1 MIYPSDLESKIGFDQ
16 IRELLKASC
25 KGRTAVTMLEELTPS
40 YNLVAIENELKET
53 DEFKKIIESGMLFPD
68 RDFVDITTLAN
79 KIRLEGNYLEIDELM
94 QCKLFLTTL
103 IACQS
108 FFKKTE
114 TENYLRLQERA
125 NAVKIDSALYKSI
138 NRVIDD
144 HGVIRDTASDELRLI
159 REEYREEQIKLRKEV
174 ERLLRVFKKEG
185 YTVEDTEATIRSGR
199 LVLPVLA
206 EYKRKVQGIIHDES
220 GTGQTVF
227 MEPISL
233 LPYNNSVRELE
244 IRERKEIVRILMQ
257 LTDFI
262 RPFADVMQEAN
273 LLVGWFDFIRAKAT
287 FAVSVNGIMPTLQKQ
302 PVVKW
307 NNARHPLLWLKNQ
320 KVKKDVMPLS
330 IQLDGQN
337 RILLLSG
344 PNAGGKS
351 VCMKTLGLL
360 QYMLQCGLLIP
371 VGEGSVAGIFDN
383 FFIDIGDSQSLDNDL
398 STYSSHI
405 KNLTFF
411 LEHVDAKTLLLID
424 EFGSGTD
431 PMYGS
436 AIAEAALEKL
446 NERKAM
452 GIITTHYAGLKA
464 LASKTEGLINGS
476 MRFDTDR
483 LVPLY
488 VLDIGVPGS
497 SFTLEI
503 AEKSGLDK
511 KLIEQART
519 KLDQEQVD
527 LSTLLRDIERERT
540 TLQQEIQSGREMKVK
555 HEKLS
560 KEFEEK
566 LTELQDKRKRL
577 LLEAKEEAYRIVQKA
592 DGKAEELIR
601 SISNAKDKHVAQKH
615 RQEIREV
622 GRVYEKELEPEL
634 NVADNEP
641 IRYDWKASDI
651 VRIRSNGAIGKIESV
666 KGKLAVVF
674 IGDLKAT
681 VHFSELSTATA
692 KDLKNKTEERIPRNK
707 PGGVDLIQKH
717 QVFTM
722 QLDLRGKRTE
732 EAIAFTDRWINDAF
746 ILGIEEARILHGKGD
761 GILRKMLREHL
772 KQFKQIVSM
781 NDEHIDSGGA
791 GITVLNMRY

>member
-25 KGRTAVTMLEELTPS
+25 KGRAAISILEELTPS
-40 YNLVAIENELKET
+40 YDVASIEKDLQET
-53 DEFKKIIESGMLFPD
+53 YEFKKIIESGLLFPD
-68 RDFVDITTLAN
+68 RDFVDITKLAN

-94 QCKLFLTTL
+94 ECKLFLTTL

-114 TENYLRLQERA
+114 TEQYARLQERA
-125 NAVKIDSALYKSI
+125 NAVKIDPSLYKSI

-144 HGVIRDTASDELRLI
+144 HGVIRDTASDELRMI

-262 RPFADVMQEAN
+262 RPFADVMIEAN
-273 LLVGWFDFIRAKAT
+273 ALVGWFDYLRAKAT
-287 FAVSVNGIMPTLQKQ
+287 FAISVKAIKPALQKQ
-302 PVVKW
+302 PIVNW
-307 NNARHPLLWLKNQ
+307 TNARHPLLWLKNQ
-320 KVKKDVMPLS
+320 KTKKAVMPLS
-330 IQLDGQN
+330 IHLDAQQ

-371 VGEGSVAGIFDN
+371 VGEGSVAGIFEN

-411 LEHVDAKTLLLID
+411 LQHVDAKTLLLID

-446 NERKAM
+446 NEQKAM

-476 MRFDTDR
+476 MRFDTDQ
-483 LVPLY
+483 LIPLY
-488 VLDIGVPGS
+488 MLDIGVPGS

-511 KLIEQART
+511 RLIQQART

-527 LSTLLRDIERERT
+527 LSMLLRDIERERT

-560 KEFEEK
+560 KEYEEK
-566 LTELQDKRKRL
+566 LLDFQEKRKRL
-577 LLEAKEEAYRIVQKA
+577 MLEAKQEAFHVIQKA
-592 DGKAEELIR
+592 SNKADELVK
-601 SISNAKDKHVAQKH
+601 SITNTTDKQSAQKF

-622 GRVYEKELEPEL
+622 GRTYEKALEPEL
-634 NVADNEP
+634 THTDNEP
-641 IRYDWKASDI
+641 IRYDWKAGDI

-666 KGKLAVVF
+666 KGKLAILF

-681 VHFSELSTATA
+681 VHFSELAVATA
-692 KDLKNKTEERIPRNK
+692 KDLKSKSEERIPRNK

-732 EAIAFTDRWINDAF
+732 EAITFTDRWINDAF

-761 GILRKMLREHL
+761 GILRKMLRDHL

>member
-16 IRELLKASC
+16 IRELLKSEC
-25 KGRTAVTMLEELTPS
+25 KGRTAMTMLGQLTPS
-40 YNLVAIENELKET
+40 YNHDSIKKELQET
-53 DEFKKIIESGMLFPD
+53 DEFKKIIESGLQFPD
-68 RDFVDITTLAN
+68 KDFVDITLFVS
-79 KIRLEGNYLEIDELM
+79 KIQVEGNYLEMDELL
-94 QCKLFLTTL
+94 QCKLFLSTL

-114 TENYLRLQERA
+114 TEEFINLQERA
-125 NAVKIDSALYKSI
+125 NSIKIDSSLYKSI

-144 HGVIRDTASDELRLI
+144 HGIIRDTASDELRSI
-159 REEYREEQIKLRKEV
+159 REEYREEQQRLRKEV
-174 ERLLRVFKKEG
+174 DRLLRIFKKEG
-185 YTVEDTEATIRSGR
+185 YSNEDTEATIRSGR

-244 IRERKEIVRILMQ
+244 IRERKEIVRILME

-262 RPFADVMQEAN
+262 RPFAEIMEEAN
-273 LLVGWFDFIRAKAT
+273 QLVGWFDFIRAKAV
-287 FAVSVNGIMPTLQKQ
+287 FACSINGCMPLLQKK
-302 PVVKW
+302 PYIKW
-307 NNARHPLLWLKNQ
+307 HNARHPLLWIKNQ
-320 KVKKDVMPLS
+320 KLHKKVMPLS
-330 IQLDGQN
+330 VQLDEQN

-371 VGEGSVAGIFDN
+371 VDEGSVSSIFEN

-405 KNLTFF
+405 RNLTFF
-411 LEHVDAKTLLLID
+411 LEHADARTLLLID

-436 AIAEAALEKL
+436 AIAESALEKL
-446 NERKAM
+446 NEKKSM

-464 LASKTEGLINGS
+464 LASHTEGLINGS

-483 LVPLY
+483 LIPLY
-488 VLDIGVPGS
+488 ILDIGIPGS

-503 AEKSGLDK
+503 AEKSGLSKNVIDH
-511 KLIEQART
+511 ART

-527 LSTLLRDIERERT
+527 LSNLLRDIERERT
-540 TLQQEIQSGREMKVK
+540 TLQYEIESGRELKLK
-555 HEKLS
+555 HEKLT
-560 KEFEEK
+560 KEYEEK
-566 LTELQDKRKRL
+566 LSEIQDKRKRL
-577 LLEAKEEAYRIVQKA
+577 MQEAKEEAYRIVQNA
-592 DGKAEELIR
+592 DRKAEELIR
-601 SISNAKDKHVAQKH
+601 SISQAKEKHTAQKH
-615 RQEIREV
+615 RQEIREI
-622 GRVYEKELEPEL
+622 GKIYEKELEPETHPT
-634 NVADNEP
+634 DNEP
-641 IRYDWKASDI
+641 IRYDWKSGDL

-666 KGKLAVVF
+666 KGKLAIVF
-674 IGDLKAT
+674 IGELKAT
-681 VHFSELSTATA
+681 VHFSELAAATA
-692 KDLKNKTEERIPRNK
+692 KEFKQKSEVRNVK
-707 PGGVDLIQKH
+707 SGGVDLIQKH

-722 QLDLRGKRTE
+722 QLDVRGKRTE
-732 EAIAFTDRWINDAF
+732 EAIAFTERWINDAF
-746 ILGIEEARILHGKGD
+746 ILGVEEARILHGKGD
-761 GILRKMLREHL
+761 GILRKMLRDYL
-772 KQFKQIVSM
+772 KQYKQIVSM
-781 NDEHIDSGGA
+781 QDEHVETGGA
-791 GITVLNMRY
+791 GITVLMMRY

>member
-25 KGRTAVTMLEELTPS
+25 KGKTAMLMFDELSPS
-40 YNLVAIENELKET
+40 YDVVSIENELQET
-53 DEFKKIIESGMLFPD
+53 DEFKKIIESGLLFPD
-68 RDFVDITTLAN
+68 RDFVDITTLSN
-79 KIRLEGNYLEIDELM
+79 KIKLEGNYLEVEELL

-114 TENYLRLQERA
+114 TDIYTRLQERA
-125 NAVKIDSALYKSI
+125 NAVKIDPLLFKSI

-144 HGVIRDTASDELRLI
+144 HGVIRDTASDDLRMI
-159 REEYREEQIKLRKEV
+159 REEYREEQMRLRKEV

-185 YTVEDTEATIRSGR
+185 YTVDDSEATIRSGR

-244 IRERKEIVRILMQ
+244 IRERKEIIRILMQ
-257 LTDFI
+257 LTDYI
-262 RPFADVMQEAN
+262 RPFADQMHEAN
-273 LLVGWFDFIRAKAT
+273 QLVGWFDFIRSKAS
-287 FAVSVNGIMPTLQKQ
+287 FACSVSAVKPTLQKR
-302 PVVKW
+302 PIIKW
-307 NNARHPLLWLKNQ
+307 NNARHPLLWLKN
-320 KVKKDVMPLS
+320 KKIKKDVMPLS
-330 IQLDGQN
+330 IQLDEQN

-371 VGEGSVAGIFDN
+371 VDEGSISGIFDN

-446 NERKAM
+446 NGRKAM

-464 LASKTEGLINGS
+464 LASNTEGLINGS
-476 MRFDTDR
+476 MRFDTEQ
-483 LVPLY
+483 LIPLY

-503 AEKSGLDK
+503 AEKSGLSRV
-511 KLIEQART
+511 LIDQART

-527 LSTLLRDIERERT
+527 LSSLLRDIERERT
-540 TLQQEIQSGREMKVK
+540 TLQQEILSGREMKLK
-555 HEKLS
+555 HEQLS

-566 LTELQDKRKRL
+566 LAEFQDKRKRL

-601 SISNAKDKHVAQKH
+601 SIGNAKDKHAAQKH

-622 GRVYEKELEPEL
+622 GKSLEKELEPEI
-634 NVADNEP
+634 NPADNEP
-641 IRYDWKASDI
+641 IRYDWKANDI

-666 KGKLAVVF
+666 KGKLAIVF

-681 VHFSELSTATA
+681 VHFSELSAASA
-692 KDLKNKTEERIPRNK
+692 KELKNKSEERIPRNK

-732 EAIAFTDRWINDAF
+732 EAITFTDRWINDAF

-791 GITVLNMRY
+791 GITVLHMRY

>member
-16 IRELLKASC
+16 IRELLKSTC
-25 KGRTAVTMLEELTPS
+25 KGLAAMKMLEELTPS
-40 YNLVAIENELKET
+40 YDVVTIEKELQET
-53 DEFKKIIESGMLFPD
+53 DEFKKIIESGLLFPD
-68 RDFVDITTLAN
+68 RDFVDITLLAN
-79 KIRLEGNYLEIDELM
+79 KIQVQGNYLEIEELI

-108 FFKKTE
+108 FFKRTE
-114 TENYLRLQERA
+114 TDIYVRLQERA
-125 NAVKIDSALYKSI
+125 NAVKIDSSLYKSI

-144 HGVIRDTASDELRLI
+144 HGVIRDTASDELRMI

-174 ERLLRVFKKEG
+174 ERLLRIFKKEG

-257 LTDFI
+257 LTDYI
-262 RPFADVMQEAN
+262 RPFAEVMIDAN
-273 LLVGWFDFIRAKAT
+273 QLVGWFDFIRAKAT
-287 FAVSVNGIMPTLQKQ
+287 FACSVNAIMPALQKR
-302 PVVKW
+302 PVIKW
-307 NNARHPLLWLKNQ
+307 RNARHPLLWLKNK

-330 IQLDGQN
+330 IQVDELN

-371 VGEGSVAGIFDN
+371 VEEGSVSGIFEN

-411 LEHVDAKTLLLID
+411 LEHADAKTLLLID

-446 NERKAM
+446 NERKSM

-476 MRFDTDR
+476 MRFDTDK
-483 LVPLY
+483 LIPLY

-503 AEKSGLDK
+503 AEKSGLAK
-511 KLIEQART
+511 SLIDQART

-540 TLQQEIQSGREMKVK
+540 TLQQEILSGRELKVK

-566 LTELQDKRKRL
+566 LAELQDKRKRV

-601 SISNAKDKHVAQKH
+601 FISNAKDKHGAQKH

-622 GRVYEKELEPEL
+622 GKVLEKELEPEISI
-634 NVADNEP
+634 ADNEP
-641 IRYDWKASDI
+641 IRYDWKAGDI
-651 VRIRSNGAIGKIESV
+651 VRIRSNGAIGKIEAV
-666 KGKLAVVF
+666 KGKLAELF
-674 IGDLKAT
+674 IGALKAT
-681 VHFSELSTATA
+681 VHFSELSSASA
-692 KDLKNKTEERIPRNK
+692 KELKSKTEERRPK
-707 PGGVDLIQKH
+707 VGGVDLVQKH
-717 QVFTM
+717 QVFSM

-732 EAIAFTDRWINDAF
+732 EAITFTDRWINDAF

-761 GILRKMLREHL
+761 GILRKMLRDHL
-772 KQFKQIVSM
+772 KQYKQIVAM

>member
-16 IRELLKASC
+16 IRELLKATC
-25 KGRTAVTMLEELTPS
+25 KGFAAVKMLDELTPS
-40 YNLVAIENELKET
+40 YDVATIEKELQET
-53 DEFKKIIESGMLFPD
+53 DEFKKIIESGSVFPD
-68 RDFVDITTLAN
+68 RDFVDITLLAH
-79 KIRLEGNYLEIDELM
+79 KIQVQGNYLEIDELL

-108 FFKKTE
+108 FFKRPDTE
-114 TENYLRLQERA
+114 VYVRLQERA
-125 NAVKIDSALYKSI
+125 NTVKIDSSLFKSI

-144 HGVIRDTASDELRLI
+144 HGVIRDTASDELRMI

-257 LTDFI
+257 LTDYI
-262 RPFADVMQEAN
+262 RPFAEVMLDAN
-273 LLVGWFDFIRAKAT
+273 QLVGWFDFIRAKAT
-287 FAVSVNGIMPTLQKQ
+287 FAYSVHAVMPAVQKR
-302 PVVKW
+302 PVIKW
-307 NNARHPLLWLKNQ
+307 RNARHPLLWLKNQ
-320 KVKKDVMPLS
+320 KIKKEVMPLS
-330 IQLDGQN
+330 IQVDEQN

-371 VGEGSVAGIFDN
+371 VDEGSTSGIFEN

-411 LEHVDAKTLLLID
+411 LEHADSKTLLLID

-446 NERKAM
+446 NERKSM

-464 LASKTEGLINGS
+464 LASKTDGLINGS
-476 MRFDTDR
+476 MRFDTDK
-483 LVPLY
+483 LIPLY
-488 VLDIGVPGS
+488 ILDIGVPGS

-503 AEKSGLDK
+503 AEKSGLAK
-511 KLIEQART
+511 SLIDQART

-527 LSTLLRDIERERT
+527 LSTLLKDIERERT
-540 TLQQEIQSGREMKVK
+540 TLQQEIISGRELKAK

-566 LTELQDKRKRL
+566 LAEFQEKRKRMM
-577 LLEAKEEAYRIVQKA
+577 LEAKEEAYRIVQKA

-601 SISNAKDKHVAQKH
+601 SISNAKDKHGAQKH

-622 GRVYEKELEPEL
+622 GKAIEKELEPERH
-634 NVADNEP
+634 VTDNEP
-641 IRYDWKASDI
+641 IRYDWKAGDI
-651 VRIRSNGAIGKIESV
+651 VRIRSNGAVGKIEAV
-666 KGKLAVVF
+666 KGKLAEIF

-681 VHFSELSTATA
+681 VHFSELSSASA
-692 KDLKNKTEERIPRNK
+692 KELKTKTEERK
-707 PGGVDLIQKH
+707 PKTGGVDLVQKH
-717 QVFTM
+717 QVFSM

-732 EAIAFTDRWINDAF
+732 EAITFTDRWINDAF

-761 GILRKMLREHL
+761 GILRKMLRDHL
-772 KQFKQIVSM
+772 KQYKQIVAM

-791 GITVLNMRY
+791 GITVLSMRY

>member
-16 IRELLKASC
+16 IRELLKTAC
-25 KGRTAVTMLEELTPS
+25 KGKTAMNMLEELTPS
-40 YNLVAIENELKET
+40 YNLDCIEKELQET
-53 DEFKKIIESGMLFPD
+53 DEFKKIIESGLLFPD
-68 RDFVDITTLAN
+68 RDFVDITLLAN
-79 KIRLEGNYLEIDELM
+79 KILVQGNYLEIDELL

-103 IACQS
+103 ISCQS
-108 FFKKTE
+108 FFKRPE
-114 TENYLRLQERA
+114 TEVYPRLQERA
-125 NAVKIDSALYKSI
+125 NAVKIDSALFKAI

-144 HGVIRDTASDELRLI
+144 QGIIRDTASDELRMI
-159 REEYREEQIKLRKEV
+159 REEYREEQLKLRKEV
-174 ERLLRVFKKEG
+174 DRLLRVFKKEG

-257 LTDFI
+257 LTDYI
-262 RPFADVMQEAN
+262 RPFAEVMQDAN
-273 LLVGWFDFIRAKAT
+273 QLVGWFDFIRAKAT
-287 FAVSVNGIMPTLQKQ
+287 FACSVHAVMPVLQKR
-302 PVVKW
+302 PLVKW
-307 NNARHPLLWLKNQ
+307 RNARHPLLWLKNQ
-320 KVKKDVMPLS
+320 KAKKNVMPLS
-330 IQLDGQN
+330 IQLDEQN

-371 VGEGSVAGIFDN
+371 VEEGSIAGIFDN

-411 LEHVDAKTLLLID
+411 LEHADAKTLLLID

-436 AIAEAALEKL
+436 AIAEAALEKI
-446 NERKAM
+446 NERKSM

-476 MRFDTDR
+476 MRFDTDK

-488 VLDIGVPGS
+488 ILDIGVPGS

-503 AEKSGLDK
+503 AEKSGLAK
-511 KLIEQART
+511 ALIDQART

-540 TLQQEIQSGREMKVK
+540 TLQQEIESGREMKLK

-566 LTELQDKRKRL
+566 LLDFQDKRKRMI
-577 LLEAKEEAYRIVQKA
+577 LEAKEEAYRIVQKA

-601 SISNAKDKHVAQKH
+601 SISNAKDKHGAQKH

-622 GRVYEKELEPEL
+622 GKALEKELEPEI
-634 NVADNEP
+634 NVLDNEP

-681 VHFSELSTATA
+681 VHFSELSTASA
-692 KDLKNKTEERIPRNK
+692 KELKTKTDDQRK
-707 PGGVDLIQKH
+707 PKGAGVDLIQKH
-717 QVFTM
+717 QVFSM

-761 GILRKMLREHL
+761 GILRKMLRDHL
-772 KQFKQIVSM
+772 KQYKQIIAM

-791 GITVLNMRY
+791 GITVLSMQY